1 MPEVINNMENNHA
14 KQSKG
19 SSFFADLTR
28 NQLFIPMAA
37 LLLLLVFN
45 LIMDPGF
52 FKITLGYN
60 SAGHPVLSGF
70 LITILDY
77 RSEEHTSE
85 LQSQR

>member
-1 MPEVINNMENNHA
+1 MGNNDA
-14 KQSKG
+14 KKSGG
-19 SSFFADLTR
+19 SSFFAELTR

-60 SAGHPVLSGF
+60 SAGYPVLSGF
-70 LITILDY
+70 LITILD
-77 RSEEHTSE
+77 SGSE
-85 LQSQR
+85 LAIQIGRAHV